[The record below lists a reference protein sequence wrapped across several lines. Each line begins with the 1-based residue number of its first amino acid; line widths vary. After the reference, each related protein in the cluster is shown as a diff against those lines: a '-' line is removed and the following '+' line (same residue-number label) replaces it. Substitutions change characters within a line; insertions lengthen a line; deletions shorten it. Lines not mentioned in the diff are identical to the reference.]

1 LEAFGTGP
9 SAEISGCAHEAG
21 DGTNIGV
28 NGRRRQYGD
37 DVPLN
42 D

>member
-1 LEAFGTGP
+1 MNVGLHKE
-9 SAEISGCAHEAG
+9 EYER
-21 DGTNIGV
+21 TNVGV